1 MLGRF
6 TRTFLVVLL
15 AAVMAGAAVAFAM
28 GVQFAP
34 RASCPNPGYGS
45 NCPGK
50 KHFHLKKISVHLAV
64 HNGQL
69 NFSFTNHT
77 GTTVKIKLVVLL
89 RSHTGQIIRI
99 VKSVKLKPGE
109 TFTFKLSRHKVH
121 TVIHLNVPAK
131 FKSVCAGRVSL
142 SVSDAAGDHA
152 SVSRQVGNFRACH
165 APKKAHHPH
174 PHHRTAPT
182 NGLG

>member
-6 TRTFLVVLL
+6 SRVLL
-15 AAVMAGAAVAFAM
+15 AVLLVAVMAGAAVAFAV

-45 NCPGK
+45 VCPGK
-50 KHFHLKKISVHLAV
+50 KHFHLKKITVHLAV
-64 HNGQL
+64 SNGKL
-69 NFSFTNHT
+69 HFAFTNHT
-77 GTTVKIKLVVLL
+77 GTTVRIKLVVVL
-89 RSHTGQIIRI
+89 RSKTGQTIRI

-109 TFTFKLSRHKVH
+109 TFTFQLNRQKTH

-142 SVSDAAGDHA
+142 SVTDANGDHA
-152 SVSRQVGNFRACH
+152 SVSKQVGNFRAC
-165 APKKAHHPH
+165 AAKPKPKPK
-174 PHHRTAPT
+174 PHHRPAPT